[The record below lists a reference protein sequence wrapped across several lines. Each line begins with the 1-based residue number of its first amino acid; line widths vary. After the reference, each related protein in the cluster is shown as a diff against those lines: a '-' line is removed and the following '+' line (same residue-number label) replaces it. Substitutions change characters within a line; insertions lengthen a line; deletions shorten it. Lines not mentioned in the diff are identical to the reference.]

1 MHQCLVL
8 EHNNWF
14 LDAERLK
21 RIDENKLRRVS
32 EDQRQCLCELDF
44 MTQNIDVVTGNINR
58 RIVNLDKDRYIE
70 ISSELVNKAISL
82 HQRKKQEKFLW
93 FTVQNN
99 SAKGFIK
106 SNLEL
111 LDLIF
116 FNLMSNAIKYSYPG
130 TNIIIGVDDTD
141 NYVRPHIISLT
152 DFGTAVKADTQE
164 QVFQMYFRGNEPTYT
179 EGSGIGL
186 YVAHTVSEILD
197 AKLSW
202 SSKKISEYNVP
213 IMMRYLS
220 LPSDL
225 QKTLNVDFE
234 NIQVAFEQ
242 LINSSQITRIFNQEY
257 LEYPKQWNSHEIQ
270 GEIMRPTY
278 EVKFMIE
285 I

>member
-1 MHQCLVL
+1 
-8 EHNNWF
+8 
-14 LDAERLK
+14 
-21 RIDENKLRRVS
+21 
-32 EDQRQCLCELDF
+32 